1 MFKIKINNA
10 KTYLPSS
17 MRSGTMEQR
26 FQKARLM
33 NLRFYDNLQDSFR
46 DREVAPRTFAKVLR
60 ESSHK
65 DISVE
70 IFESPKEKSSLL
82 THKLNKNAENK
93 GYIMFLPFNYLTQK
107 IHKNNAPIFLRE
119 TQNFFNE
126 IFNPKIFK
134 RATSL
139 TKNLTLSPK
148 VLEFYAQK
156 VSGTSNFSKLELEAF
171 LSEINN
177 KKLQIDALQ
186 YLRYKLQCEQNT
198 SKAAFQID
206 RSIEKHGGFKY
217 VKPDNAYSQEKYHYE
232 DKMQIIKDK
241 LIDLINSERNLSKKP

>member
-1 MFKIKINNA
+1 
-10 KTYLPSS
+10 
-17 MRSGTMEQR
+17 
-26 FQKARLM
+26 
-33 NLRFYDNLQDSFR
+33 
-46 DREVAPRTFAKVLR
+46 
-60 ESSHK
+60 
-65 DISVE
+65 
-70 IFESPKEKSSLL
+70 
-82 THKLNKNAENK
+82 
-93 GYIMFLPFNYLTQK
+93 MFLPFNYLTQK